1 MINTLHIKNIGI
13 IDDITVDLNEGFN
26 VLTGETGAGKS
37 LIIGSLQ
44 ILAGGRFSKEI
55 IRHRKKSAFVEAS
68 FFIPN
73 KDFEDDTNSDASEE
87 NISVNEND
95 ERINISPKLKEAH
108 KHESITITSMNITSI
123 TGTDY
128 AKVGLNIRN
137 DGEYIPGF
145 GMLVTF
151 YKKDGSVLSEVYMS
165 SPSITPNEVVYVEE
179 DVFQR
184 VIDAYDYSFIY
195 FIVDDEG
202 GGGL

>member
-1 MINTLHIKNIGI
+1 MDKKKKT
-13 IDDITVDLNEGFN
+13 
-26 VLTGETGAGKS
+26 
-37 LIIGSLQ
+37 
-44 ILAGGRFSKEI
+44 ILASIVGIVIVFLLALLIYANFIYEEKDRAHGVDPDTVSPSNPVGGDNSN
-55 IRHRKKSAFVEAS
+55 HAPS
-68 FFIPN
+68 
-73 KDFEDDTNSDASEE
+73 DFEDDTNSDASEE

-108 KHESITITSMNITSI
+108 KHENITITSMNITSI

-145 GMLVTF
+145 SMLVTF

-184 VIDAYDYSFIY
+184 VIDAYDYSFTH
-195 FIVDDEG
+195 FIIDDEG

>member
-1 MINTLHIKNIGI
+1 MDKKKKT
-13 IDDITVDLNEGFN
+13 
-26 VLTGETGAGKS
+26 
-37 LIIGSLQ
+37 
-44 ILAGGRFSKEI
+44 ILASIVGIVIVFLLALLIYANFIYKGDENPSGGSEPTTPTTPVGDDNSN
-55 IRHRKKSAFVEAS
+55 HA
-68 FFIPN
+68 P

-145 GMLVTF
+145 SMLVTF

-184 VIDAYDYSFIY
+184 VIDAYDYSFTY

>member
-1 MINTLHIKNIGI
+1 MDKKKKTIFASIVGIVIVFLLALLIYANFIYKGDENPIGGSEPTTPTTPVG
-13 IDDITVDLNEGFN
+13 DDNSN
-26 VLTGETGAGKS
+26 HA
-37 LIIGSLQ
+37 
-44 ILAGGRFSKEI
+44 
-55 IRHRKKSAFVEAS
+55 
-68 FFIPN
+68 P
-73 KDFEDDTNSDASEE
+73 KDFDDDTNSDASEE

-145 GMLVTF
+145 SMLVTF

-184 VIDAYDYSFIY
+184 VIDAYDYSFTY